1 MAIILILLSLL
12 AFSLFYMV
20 DRRRDYLVYGAAAL
34 YAVLKIVRVLMT
46 DTGLALSIA
55 SQAILILL
63 LLLLAEKGRKN
74 HV

>member
-20 DRRRDYLVYGAAAL
+20 DRRRDYLVYSAAAL